1 MTATLNGWIPWKW
14 IDVVVEVDVD
24 IDLDLD
30 DSENERESET
40 QHNANRTILGGSN
53 VDDFVVDDPEAAQPP
68 TSKRKRDTDTDS
80 TVEVSTRVRTALAE
94 VDDVEDVRQ
103 KLDLGLSAEAGP
115 LPGAIHT
122 TIPRAIFSGE
132 EPTEESSHYSPAIEP
147 PIEVPFATMPDAV
160 WPELAVEPPKE
171 ASYDLVSLSDAL
183 SARLHGEEEALPMVR
198 PCAPTTPLRR
208 SALVGEC
215 LAALRSD
222 ASHPTRSRSTPW
234 SR

>member
-1 MTATLNGWIPWKW
+1 MRLTTWLALTWMEDPCVLPAPSTGKKKMPYADGGAAVMSAAVAAVAAAGLLVQSSRRLRRASTSASDDAAATPVN
-14 IDVVVEVDVD
+14 
-24 IDLDLD
+24 
-30 DSENERESET
+30 
-40 QHNANRTILGGSN
+40 
-53 VDDFVVDDPEAAQPP
+53 
-68 TSKRKRDTDTDS
+68 KRDTDTDS

-103 KLDLGLSAEAGP
+103 KLDRGLSAEAGP

-160 WPELAVEPPKE
+160 WPELAAEPPKE

-183 SARLHGEEEALPMVR
+183 SARLHGEEE
-198 PCAPTTPLRR
+198 PCEAQ
-208 SALVGEC
+208 VHYQVCHCWGK
-215 LAALRSD
+215 
-222 ASHPTRSRSTPW
+222 PTRCFKPC
-234 SR
+234 